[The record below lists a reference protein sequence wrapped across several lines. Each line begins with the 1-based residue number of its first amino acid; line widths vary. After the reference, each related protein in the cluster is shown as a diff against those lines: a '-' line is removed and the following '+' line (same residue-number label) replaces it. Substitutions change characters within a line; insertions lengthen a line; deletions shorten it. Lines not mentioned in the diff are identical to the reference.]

1 MQKYDRF
8 TSEMLARLPFSTNVM
23 ELLAKLNPKY
33 EIFNDISR
41 TTEERLLDQSVVNYQ
56 PNLRRRNSLIGEIG
70 KTMDFYEYMYATLDK
85 DKVKRLQDY
94 RRMSAYP
101 EMANALDEICDECI
115 VYNEGQD
122 DIINFELM
130 GEYSRDIKKDINKE
144 WKKFA
149 KYYKLEERGWEYF
162 RSFLIDGEL
171 FFENIISKN
180 RPDYGI
186 LGVVQIP
193 TELINPIYDNVQNGI
208 IKGFALRKSILSDN
222 GKTVDKEVVINLDT
236 DQVTYIHSGVWN
248 ADKTVRL
255 PYIENAR
262 RPYKQLSLIEDSIVI
277 YRLVR
282 APERLVFK
290 VDVGNMN
297 VPETEAYMSRLMH
310 SFWSKKTFDFSGTG
324 LQNSYNPQSMLD
336 SFWFPVRNG
345 QSGTEVTTL
354 PGGQNLGQLDDL
366 MYFVKKL
373 YRSLKIPVSRL
384 DPADPF
390 KDGTEITREEL
401 KFAQFITRIQ
411 REFSTGL
418 KRAFI
423 THLKLREMWD
433 EHELSEY
440 DIHILFSTPTSFG
453 VMREQQVFN
462 IKYDNYNNMSQNE
475 GISNSFAQR
484 YYLGYDDAQ
493 MAENRE
499 WLRKDAAF
507 QWELENLRSYGPNY
521 EEAMEGEGMEGE
533 GDMGGGGGGGSAEI
547 PPDFGPGPDV
557 NAGEEAPEAG
567 AEAQPAQAPQQG
579 Q

>member
-1 MQKYDRF
+1 M
-8 TSEMLARLPFSTNVM
+8 
-23 ELLAKLNPKY
+23 
-33 EIFNDISR
+33 
-41 TTEERLLDQSVVNYQ
+41 
-56 PNLRRRNSLIGEIG
+56 
-70 KTMDFYEYMYATLDK
+70 
-85 DKVKRLQDY
+85 
-94 RRMSAYP
+94 
-101 EMANALDEICDECI
+101 
-115 VYNEGQD
+115 
-122 DIINFELM
+122 
-130 GEYSRDIKKDINKE
+130 
-144 WKKFA
+144 
-149 KYYKLEERGWEYF
+149 
-162 RSFLIDGEL
+162 
-171 FFENIISKN
+171 
-180 RPDYGI
+180 GI

-208 IKGFALRKSILSDN
+208 IKGFALRKEILSDN
-222 GKTVDKEVVINLDT
+222 GKTVDKEVVVSLDV
-236 DQVTYIHSGVWN
+236 DQVTYIHSGIWN

-255 PYIENAR
+255 PYLENAR

-345 QSGTEVTTL
+345 QKGTEVTTL
-354 PGGQNLGQLDDL
+354 QGGQNLGQLDDL

-411 REFSTGL
+411 REFSSGL
-418 KRAFI
+418 KKAFI
-423 THLKLREMWD
+423 THLKLRNMW
-433 EHELSEY
+433 EKYEISEY
-440 DIHILFSTPTSFG
+440 DVHVLFSTPTSFG

-462 IKYDNYNNMSQNE
+462 IKYENFNSMSSNE
-475 GISNSFAQR
+475 GIANSFAQR
-484 YYLGYDDAQ
+484 YYLGYDDTQ

-499 WLRKDAAF
+499 WLRRDAAF
-507 QWELENLRSYGPNY
+507 QWELENLRVNGP
-521 EEAMEGEGMEGE
+521 EGAEGELEGGGE
-533 GDMGGGGGGGSAEI
+533 EMNMGGGGGTNAGM
-547 PPDFGPGPDV
+547 PPDFGEGPDV
-557 NAGEEAPEAG
+557 SVEGEPEGGAGEETTQEAPPAG
-567 AEAQPAQAPQQG
+567 E
-579 Q
+579 